1 MSNKPTLASRMPATR
16 RRTSVLI
23 CTSLALVWCA
33 CASGAPSGG
42 QVAGGQA
49 TIQTQGATTQVQQT
63 TSRAIINWQSFD
75 VAHGETVVFTQ
86 PSASAIALNRVTG
99 ATASSIAGNINAN
112 GRIFIVNP
120 HGVVFG
126 PTASV
131 NTAGLVATTAGI
143 DDNSFMQGRYEFRT
157 PAPDSSQVSNQGVI
171 TTTAGG
177 RVALLGVSVENT
189 GTINANGGVVVLGSG
204 QIFLVDLFGDG
215 LVQVASA
222 RVQGVPFGPPVTN
235 IGDIRVGAGTVLVR
249 TLLQPFQGSVNG
261 IDVANLASSSVV
273 LPGGT
278 VAFLGSTASNVQ
290 SAAPAWL
297 GPAVIALSLQGAGI
311 IDATPT
317 YSFQV
322 AGPSAGG
329 FVGTSVADAAASVPS
344 TVKPALSEF
353 NRLAISDGETNPLR
367 AERDDHTLYT
377 LETRRS
383 APSYQAQPVLDISP
397 PETAPARRQIQP
409 TAGAK
414 RFCTVNQVMHSST
427 AQGCR

>member
-1 MSNKPTLASRMPATR
+1 MANAPKLASRMPATR
-16 RRTSVLI
+16 KRASVFI
-23 CTSLALVWCA
+23 CTSVAIAWCA
-33 CASGAPSGG
+33 CASAAPTGG
-42 QVAGGQA
+42 QVARGQA

-63 TSRAIINWQSFD
+63 TNRAIINWQGFD

-143 DDNSFMQGRYEFRT
+143 TDSDFMQGRYEFRT
-157 PAPDSSQVSNQGVI
+157 PAPDGSQVSNQGVI
-171 TTTAGG
+171 TTTDGG

-222 RVQGVPFGPPVTN
+222 RVQGVPFGPPVAN

-261 IDVANLASSSVV
+261 VAVAGLASSSVV

-278 VAFLGSTASNVQ
+278 VAFIGSTTSNVQ

-297 GPAVIALSLQGAGI
+297 GPQVIALTLQGAGI

-322 AGPSAGG
+322 SNPIAGG
-329 FVGTSVADAAASVPS
+329 LVGTTVSAATATVPQP
-344 TVKPALSEF
+344 VKPSLSEF
-353 NRLAISDGETNPLR
+353 NRLAISDTDANPTR
-367 AERDDHTLYT
+367 AERDERALYT
-377 LETRRS
+377 LDIRRS
-383 APSYQAQPVLDISP
+383 SVYQAQPVLDINP
-397 PETAPARRQIQP
+397 PAAPPARRQIQQ
-409 TAGAK
+409 TAGGK
-414 RFCTVNQVMHSST
+414 GFCTVNQVMHAST